1 MKQTAVEWLVETLN
15 KKYRNDDFIVTFW
28 YLIEQAKE
36 MEKQQIL
43 KALKMGVNIEIG
55 INEFKDLNLTY
66 NQAFDKY
73 YKDNYENKRI

>member
-1 MKQTAVEWLVETLN
+1 MKIKLKSPLDFLAEALEIN
-15 KKYRNDDFIVTFW
+15 KKSTVFRM
-28 YLIEQAKE
+28 AKE
-36 MEKQQIL
+36 IEKERI
-43 KALKMGVNIEIG
+43 KDALKTGVNIELG